1 MSENTFKSVIM
12 AISTTQPVGGK
23 NQRVFQKFLTYGLP
37 TLADVMEGM
46 PAPDRWTSEEVEP
59 AKDQKASIESPVYD
73 SEYLQWLQDALTQR
87 VQGLARSRD
96 KSGQEP
102 AMDWTALLESA
113 GGGSK
118 YPVLLK
124 EFKEMLAEYLGQK
137 GMTDAQVTAVLG
149 YTNPVKLSEAVEAK
163 QARVMELVAEFKA
176 ALDDASYFSSVF
188 ASLDRATAPSE
199 EVDF

>member
-1 MSENTFKSVIM
+1 MSESTFKQVVMPISV
-12 AISTTQPVGGK
+12 TQAVGGK
-23 NQRVFQKFLTYGLP
+23 NQRVFQKFLPYGLP
-37 TLADVMEGM
+37 TLADVIEGM
-46 PAPDRWTSEEVEP
+46 PEPDRWTEEEVSP
-59 AKDQKASIESPVYD
+59 TKDDKATIESPVYD
-73 SEYLQWLQDALTQR
+73 NEQLQWLQDALTQR

-124 EFKEMLAEYLGQK
+124 EFKELLTEFLTQK
-137 GMTDAQVTAVLG
+137 GFTDAQVAAVLG

-163 QARVMELVAEFKA
+163 QARVMELVAEFKEA
-176 ALDDASYFSSVF
+176 VDDPGYFGSVF
-188 ASLDRATAPSE
+188 ASLERATTPSE

>member
-1 MSENTFKSVIM
+1 MSETTFKQVVM
-12 AISTTQPVGGK
+12 AISTTENGK
-23 NQRVFQKFLTYGLP
+23 RVFQKFLPYGLP
-37 TLADVMEGM
+37 TLADVAEGM
-46 PAPDRWTSEEVEP
+46 PAPDRWEAEEIEPVKGTAATVET
-59 AKDQKASIESPVYD
+59 PVYD
-73 SEYLQWLQDALTQR
+73 NEQLNWLQTALTQR

-96 KSGQEP
+96 KSGQEC

-124 EFKEMLAEYLGQK
+124 EFKELLAEYLTGA

-149 YTNPVKLSEAVEAK
+149 YTNPVKLAEAVEAK
-163 QARVMELVAEFKA
+163 QSRVMELVAGFKE
-176 ALDDASYFSSVF
+176 ALDDPGYFSSVF
-188 ASLDRATAPSE
+188 ASLERATAPSE

>member
-1 MSENTFKSVIM
+1 MSEATFKSVIM
-12 AISTTQPVGGK
+12 AISVTQAVNGK

-37 TLADVMEGM
+37 TLADVSTEF
-46 PAPDRWTSEEVEP
+46 PAPDRWAAEEIEP
-59 AKDQKASIESPVYD
+59 VKGETDTVESPVYD
-73 SEYLQWLQDALTQR
+73 NEHLQWLQDALTQR

-102 AMDWTALLESA
+102 AMDWNALLESA

-124 EFKEMLAEYLGQK
+124 EFKEMLSEYLTSK
-137 GMTDAQVTAVLG
+137 GMTDAQVAAVLG
-149 YTNPVKLSEAVEAK
+149 YTNPIKLSEAIEAK
-163 QARVMELVAEFKA
+163 QARVMELVNEFKE
-176 ALDDASYFSSVF
+176 ALDEPAYFGSVF
-188 ASLDRATAPSE
+188 ASLERAIAPSE